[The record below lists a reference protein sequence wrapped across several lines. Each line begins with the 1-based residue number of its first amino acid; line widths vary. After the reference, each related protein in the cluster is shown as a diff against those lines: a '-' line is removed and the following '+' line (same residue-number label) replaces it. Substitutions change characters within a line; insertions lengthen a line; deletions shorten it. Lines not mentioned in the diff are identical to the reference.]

1 MFSTSQQNLRRAVVA
16 ALAVTSLALSGCSS
30 WDTGNAEQESSNSE
44 IISELENSSD
54 KPDPRQLKG
63 VSTVSAFDEVEPVAE
78 NPEPALPVELTDI
91 DGNAVKVEDVSRIV
105 ALDMY
110 GTYTKTLRG
119 LGLSENIVGRT
130 NSSNEESLKDLPV
143 VTQGGHDINVEAVL
157 SLRPSLIIVDH
168 SIGPRGAID
177 QLRESGIPTVVMSPD
192 RSLEKMEEGIK
203 NLAGVVGLQEEGDK
217 LAQRSLGEYEEA
229 VQAIREIAPEKPLK
243 MAFLYARGDGGV
255 FYVLGKEDST
265 DDLITGLGG
274 TDVATEQG
282 IGAPS
287 PANAEALAKLNPE
300 VFVMMSEGL
309 ESTGN
314 LQGLLARPGVA
325 NTTAGKNQRIL
336 ALPDGD
342 SLAFGPQTGEM
353 LLRAAQALYLKDGQ
367 SQ

>member
-1 MFSTSQQNLRRAVVA
+1 M
-16 ALAVTSLALSGCSS
+16 
-30 WDTGNAEQESSNSE
+30 
-44 IISELENSSD
+44 
-54 KPDPRQLKG
+54 
-63 VSTVSAFDEVEPVAE
+63 
-78 NPEPALPVELTDI
+78 
-91 DGNAVKVEDVSRIV
+91 
-105 ALDMY
+105 
-110 GTYTKTLRG
+110 
-119 LGLSENIVGRT
+119 
-130 NSSNEESLKDLPV
+130 
-143 VTQGGHDINVEAVL
+143 
-157 SLRPSLIIVDH
+157 
-168 SIGPRGAID
+168 
-177 QLRESGIPTVVMSPD
+177 
-192 RSLEKMEEGIK
+192 
-203 NLAGVVGLQEEGDK
+203 
-217 LAQRSLGEYEEA
+217 
-229 VQAIREIAPEKPLK
+229 
-243 MAFLYARGDGGV
+243 
-255 FYVLGKEDST
+255 LGKEDST